1 MVKQVFG
8 NQLRAI
14 RRDQQMTQHEV
25 ALSCD
30 MSLRFYQ
37 DMEAG
42 NKQPTLTTLF
52 RLCDALNST
61 PEALTESAWKAWRS
75 KGRIGK

>member
-1 MVKQVFG
+1 MIKEAFG
-8 NQLRAI
+8 EQLRKV
-14 RRDQQMTQHEV
+14 RRKQDLTQHEI
-25 ALSCD
+25 ALRCK

-52 RLCDALNST
+52 RLCTAIGIAPDKLIL
-61 PEALTESAWKAWRS
+61 PVWKSWQVAQE
-75 KGRIGK
+75 K